1 MEGMESMF
9 LETVNKMADSAENKA
24 KYINKSIMKYVIL
37 SMMAGIY
44 VGFGIMLIFSIGAPF
59 AAANS
64 PATKAMMGAAFGIA
78 LTLVIFAGAE
88 LFTGNNMVMT
98 IGNLTKRVTLGDT
111 AKVWLFS
118 YMGNLI
124 GSLLFAYLVAK
135 SGLISNGPQSDFILK
150 ATAGKMNAPFLQL
163 FIRGILCN
171 MLVCLAIWTSVRAK
185 EDVAKLILIWW
196 CLFGF
201 IGAGF
206 EHSIANMSLMGMALF
221 IPHDPAMVSV
231 AGYIKNLVVATAG
244 NIVGG
249 ALFIGAMYWFVSKE

>member
-1 MEGMESMF
+1 MF
-9 LETVNKMADSAENKA
+9 METVNKMADSAENKA
-24 KYINKSIMKYVIL
+24 RFINKSVWKYFIL
-37 SMMAGIY
+37 AAMAGVY

-64 PATKAMMGAAFGIA
+64 PATKAIMGASFGIA

-98 IGNLTKRVTLGDT
+98 IGNLTKRVTIGDT
-111 AKVWLFS
+111 AKIWIVS
-118 YMGNLI
+118 YIGNLV
-124 GSLLFAYLVAK
+124 GSLLFAYLVAR
-135 SGLISNGPQSDFILK
+135 SGLISNEPQSAFILK
-150 ATAGKMNAPFLQL
+150 VSAGKMAAPAMQL

-171 MLVCLAIWTSVRAK
+171 MLVCLAIWTATRAK
-185 EDVAKLILIWW
+185 EDTAKLLLIWW

-206 EHSIANMSLMGMALF
+206 EHSIANMSLLGMGLF
-221 IPHDPAMVSV
+221 IPHDAAVVNV
-231 AGYIKNLVVATAG
+231 AGFVKNLVYVTGG